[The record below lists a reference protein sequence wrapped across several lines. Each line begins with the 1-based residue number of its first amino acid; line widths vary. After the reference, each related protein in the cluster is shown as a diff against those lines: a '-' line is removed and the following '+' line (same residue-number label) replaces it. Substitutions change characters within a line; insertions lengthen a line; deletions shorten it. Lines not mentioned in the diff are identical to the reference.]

1 MNYSRRLTPSLTVA
15 LLTGFLA
22 SAVMACAQNAT
33 SFEAVNPPV
42 RTALIIRNQNWY
54 DVRLY
59 LVSESGALPV
69 RIGTVE
75 GSSSTVIRLRGR
87 ALQEVRN
94 RGTARFLISPLGSRA
109 SYTTPP
115 TLVHPGDEIQL
126 TVASQLK
133 FSTIRVMRRHT
144 GTS

>member
-1 MNYSRRLTPSLTVA
+1 MDDSRRLTPSLAVA

-33 SFEAVNPPV
+33 SFEAVIPSV
-42 RTALIIRNQNWY
+42 ETALVIRNQNWY

-59 LVSESGALPV
+59 LVSEAGALRV

-75 GSSSTVIRLRGR
+75 GFSSAVIHLRGR
-87 ALQEVRN
+87 ALQEISN
-94 RGTARFLISPLGSRA
+94 RGTARFLISALGSHA
-109 SYTTPP
+109 SYTTPSAQ
-115 TLVHPGDEIQL
+115 VHPGDEIQL

-133 FSTIRVMRRHT
+133 FSTISVMRQHYRH
-144 GTS
+144 

>member
-1 MNYSRRLTPSLTVA
+1 MNYSRRFTPSLTIA

-42 RTALIIRNQNWY
+42 RTTLIIRNQNWY

-59 LVSESGALPV
+59 VVSDAGALPV
-69 RIGTVE
+69 RIGTVD
-75 GSSSTVIRLRGR
+75 GASSTAIHLRGR

-94 RGTARFLISPLGSRA
+94 RGTARFLIRPLGSRA
-109 SYTTPP
+109 SYTTQS

-133 FSTIRVMRRHT
+133 FSTIRVMKRHA

>member
-1 MNYSRRLTPSLTVA
+1 MDDSTRLTPSLTIA
-15 LLTGFLA
+15 LLTGILA
-22 SAVMACAQNAT
+22 PTVTACAQKAT
-33 SFEAVNPPV
+33 SFEAANPPV

-54 DVRLY
+54 DMRVY

-69 RIGTVE
+69 RIGTAE

-87 ALQEVRN
+87 ALQEIRN
-94 RGTARFLISPLGSRA
+94 RGAVRFLISPLGSRA
-109 SYTTPP
+109 NYTTQS

-133 FSTIRVMRRHT
+133 FSTIRVMKRYNRR
-144 GTS
+144 